1 MTPFQEV
8 VRLKVERKKASSKR
22 LDEIDQQVK
31 NLEPK
36 LAHEEAVFIVKKY
49 EGA

>member
-8 VRLKVERKKASSKR
+8 VRLKVERKKALSKR

-31 NLEPK
+31 HLEPR
-36 LAHEEAVFIVKKY
+36 LSHAEAVFVVKKY
-49 EGA
+49 EGD